1 MKKILFLAFLC
12 LLCYNGFAQNKQL
25 DSLYQLLKHTNK
37 PDEQFKHLSEIWG
50 IYSYSGKQD
59 STRVICKKLLKIA
72 TDTHDVP
79 LLAEANLK
87 MGVYFSNSN
96 DYKQSFEFEF
106 KSLALAEKCKN
117 TVSIWLATKEIGAN
131 YKHLKNYSE
140 ALKYLKKAERLLK
153 NITKDKENEVNP
165 NRTYTHLAEVYL
177 AIGQKDAALKY
188 IQLTNEVTSKEKDTY
203 GFARMLYI
211 FAQVYKA
218 KAENDLAES
227 YYKKCIAFSNEND
240 IAIPYVTATTNYGN
254 YLLDTK
260 QYALSKQ
267 YGLKSYA
274 KAIQSKNKLGV
285 INAAALL
292 RKVYAGLQQK
302 DSSYYYA
309 DIKEVYRDS
318 VFNEQQT
325 NQIQNISFAQQ
336 IKEKEDEAKL
346 LEETEQRKQ
355 NIQYAFIALGI
366 ISFLILFLLLS
377 RSIVVNEKWISF
389 FGILGL
395 LIVFEFINLLI
406 HPFLEEVTHHSP
418 ILMLLCLVALAS
430 LLIPLHH
437 KLEKWIKE
445 KMTEK
450 NKAIRLASAKKTIE
464 QLEK

>member
-1 MKKILFLAFLC
+1 MKKILFLSFLC
-12 LLCYNGFAQNKQL
+12 LTTYGFAQNKPL
-25 DSLYQLLKHTNK
+25 DSLQQLLKHTNK
-37 PDEQFKHLSEIWG
+37 PVEQFNHLIVIWEIYNYAG
-50 IYSYSGKQD
+50 EQD
-59 STRVICKKLLKIA
+59 STRVVCKKLLKIA
-72 TDTHDVP
+72 TDTHD
-79 LLAEANLK
+79 LALQAKANLY
-87 MGVYFSNSN
+87 MGTYFSNSA
-96 DYKQSFEFEF
+96 DYKQSFEFAF
-106 KSLALAEKCKN
+106 KSLALAEKCKD
-117 TVSIWLATKEIGAN
+117 TAIIWLATKEIGVN
-131 YKHLKNYSE
+131 YKELKNYPD
-140 ALKYLKKAERLLK
+140 ALKYLKKAEVFHK
-153 NITKDKENEVNP
+153 NISDDRHITG

-177 AIGQKDAALKY
+177 AIGQKNAALKY

-218 KAENDLAES
+218 KGDLDLAES
-227 YYKKCIAFSNEND
+227 YYKKCIAYSKEKD
-240 IAIPYVTATTNYGN
+240 IALPYVTATTAYGN

-267 YGLKSYA
+267 YALKSYG
-274 KAIQSKNKLGV
+274 KAMHSKNKLGV
-285 INAAALL
+285 INAASLL

-325 NQIQNISFAQQ
+325 NQIQNISFVQQ

-346 LEETEQRKQ
+346 LEETEQRHQ

-377 RSIVVNEKWISF
+377 RSIIVNEKWISF

-406 HPFLEEVTHHSP
+406 HPYLEDVTHHSP

-445 KMTEK
+445 KMIEK
-450 NKAIRLASAKKTIE
+450 NKAIRLTNAKKTIE
-464 QLEK
+464 QLEEKS